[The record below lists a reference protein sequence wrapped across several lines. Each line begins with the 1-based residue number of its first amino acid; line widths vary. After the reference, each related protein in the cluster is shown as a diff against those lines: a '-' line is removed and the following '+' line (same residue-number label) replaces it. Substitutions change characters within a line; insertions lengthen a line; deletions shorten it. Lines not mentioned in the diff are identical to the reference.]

1 MIYTADKARF
11 TVMCEGVIR
20 IEYSEDCNFTN
31 GKTLFAE
38 RGAECNAD
46 ISCGEVTCIK
56 TKKITLY
63 YHGGEFSKDT
73 LYADIHTGN
82 LSTRWH
88 FGDANM
94 GNLKGTLHTL
104 DGVSCFKELPEGL
117 LSRDGWYVVDD
128 SGTPYF
134 DNDWIK
140 NRASSHTADLYLFA
154 YGKDYKATLR
164 DLAAVSGKFPLPRK
178 YFFGSWYSR
187 WWPYTAADFISLAD
201 QYDEHDFPLDVLVM
215 DMDWHYQDWGH
226 QDGEPEYN
234 FGYGH
239 AGANLGWTGY
249 TWNRRLIPDPEGLLS
264 KLKERGIAVTLND
277 HPADGVRDTD
287 DVYDR
292 FMENLAISRYKEC
305 VPTIEDKV
313 NDRERAHIEK
323 GIKNFRFNA
332 GSKEYMEA
340 FFDATGAEM
349 EEKGAAF
356 RWLDWQQDYLYPNV
370 NGMNNLSHLKWLNHL
385 YYEYS
390 KRNGKR
396 GMSFSRWGGFGDHKH
411 PAYFSGDTASTW
423 EALEFEVQ
431 MTVSAGNAGCFWWS
445 HDIGGFM
452 ETVPGGQSELYAR
465 WVQFGALSPALRLH
479 MCGVEGFDRRPWTWG
494 EPYCSVMREAF
505 HLRSTLMPYI
515 YSEAKASCESSLP
528 LLRALYIEHPED
540 EEAYRHPEQYYFGNG
555 IMTAPICRKMED
567 ENGYI
572 ESEIYLP
579 EGVWY
584 DWFTGERYE
593 AGLHTVKNT
602 LNTFPLFILAGYPV
616 VTMPYSSRM
625 TSEKLTAPIIKIG
638 AGASGES
645 FIYEDDGITDTEPGL
660 YRKTHVMYDDNTRA
674 LKLTPEVV
682 NYDDGVKERDIT
694 VMLIGSETITSAIC
708 SEHKVEVEKK
718 NRTIFVTVKGVAVN
732 EEVGIKFE

>member
-1 MIYTADKARF
+1 MNYIKGNARF
-11 TVMCEGVIR
+11 TVLCDGVIR
-20 IEYSEDCNFTN
+20 IEYDENGIFTD
-31 GKTLFAE
+31 GKTLFATRDCE
-38 RGAECNAD
+38 FSAD
-46 ISCGEVTCIK
+46 ISDGEILCIK
-56 TKKITLY
+56 TDKFTLFY
-63 YHGGEFSKDT
+63 NGGEFTSNT
-73 LYADIHTGN
+73 LYADIHVG
-82 LSTRWH
+82 SFKARWH
-88 FGDANM
+88 FGDANP

-104 DGVSCFKELPEGL
+104 DGVGGFKELPDGL

-134 DNDWIK
+134 ENGWIK
-140 NRASSHTADLYLFA
+140 NRDGSHKTDIYLFA
-154 YGKDYKATLR
+154 YGKNYKAALR
-164 DLAAVSGKFPLPRK
+164 DLAAVSGKFTLPRK

-187 WWPYTAADFISLAD
+187 WWPYTAEDFISLAD
-201 QYDEHDFPLDVLVM
+201 QYDENDFPLDILVM
-215 DMDWHYQDWGH
+215 DMDWHYQDWDH

-234 FGYGH
+234 YGYGH

-249 TWNRRLIPDPEGLLS
+249 TWNKRLIPDPEGI
-264 KLKERGIAVTLND
+264 LKTLKDRGISVTLND
-277 HPADGVRDTD
+277 HPADGVRDAD
-287 DVYDR
+287 EVYGR
-292 FMENLAISRYKEC
+292 FMAKLADSGYEEC
-305 VPTIEDKV
+305 VPSVEEKV
-313 NDRERAHIEK
+313 NDRERAHVEK

-332 GSKEYMEA
+332 GSKEYMDA

-390 KRNGKR
+390 KRNGNR

-411 PAYFSGDTASTW
+411 PSYFSGDTVSTW

-452 ETVPGGQSELYAR
+452 DPVPGGQSELYAR

-494 EPYCSVMREAF
+494 EPYCSIMRDAF

-515 YSEAKASCESSLP
+515 YSEAKRCSEESLP

-540 EEAYRHPEQYYFGNG
+540 EEAYRHPGQYYFGNG
-555 IMTAPICRKMED
+555 LMVAPICRKMED

-572 ESEIYLP
+572 ESEIYFP
-579 EGVWY
+579 EGIWY

-602 LNTFPLFILAGYPV
+602 LMTFPLFIRAGYPV
-616 VTMPYSSRM
+616 VTMPYSARM
-625 TSEKLTAPIIKIG
+625 TTEKLISPIIKIG
-638 AGASGES
+638 AGASGKS
-645 FIYEDDGITDTEPGL
+645 FIYEDDGIADTELGKFL
-660 YRKTHVMYDDNTRA
+660 RTSIAYNDESRT

-682 NYDDGVKERDIT
+682 NYDDGVTERSIT
-694 VMLIGSETITSAIC
+694 VMLLGDEAVT
-708 SEHKVEVEKK
+708 
-718 NRTIFVTVKGVAVN
+718 TVKNVAVDK
-732 EEVGIKFE
+732 ELEIKLV